1 MIKISNNDNDKRL
14 LFIDYSDQ
22 KFKSNEFLSN
32 SEKNFL
38 WLVYFI
44 LLSKNNWFKQVWERK
59 KINKK

>member
-38 WLVYFI
+38 
-44 LLSKNNWFKQVWERK
+44 
-59 KINKK
+59 